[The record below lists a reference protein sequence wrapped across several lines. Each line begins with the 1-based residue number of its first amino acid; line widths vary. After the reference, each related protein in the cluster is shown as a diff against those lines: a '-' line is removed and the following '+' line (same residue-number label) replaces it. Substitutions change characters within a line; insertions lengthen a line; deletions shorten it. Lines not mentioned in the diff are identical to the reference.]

1 VCREGCSY
9 GSLAQAPHMPACGPP
24 HIHTLCCAPD
34 TRRRPGRNCSF
45 CSMARGSRHRPVPC
59 ECATSP
65 RGAGQSVVRTHARTH
80 ALRLTSRRGSTIA
93 GNGGTEGS
101 GLPLVFRV
109 GSHLVLRC
117 WPRNPGHGV
126 RCPQGEHDAHFRAT
140 KFVPKQ
146 QTRAGARGA
155 RPSDHCE
162 NSGGMSQRELSEPK
176 ANDGPSTV
184 RESKYGEKFS
194 INCALTPADTPR
206 CCACSHARA
215 HASRP

>member
-1 VCREGCSY
+1 
-9 GSLAQAPHMPACGPP
+9 
-24 HIHTLCCAPD
+24 
-34 TRRRPGRNCSF
+34 
-45 CSMARGSRHRPVPC
+45 MARHTYTRYAALPTQDADLV
-59 ECATSP
+59 ATAASVAW
-65 RGAGQSVVRTHARTH
+65 RGAAGIAPCPASVQRSRAEPARVSYARTHARTH

-126 RCPQGEHDAHFRAT
+126 RCPQGEHDVHFRAT
-140 KFVPKQ
+140 KFVPTKQ
-146 QTRAGARGA
+146 QTRAGA